1 METVA
6 VVLNKSTDDY
16 EYYVPK
22 IFKNNEEYTAVELA
36 EVWVAWQKEYIPS
49 DLEIVEMEVD
59 DQYYRDPKYY
69 NYNIYTDE
77 DDYRVRQTNPFE
89 TDDKKPSKFYFNLT
103 WNDFVES
110 FMLEDLV
117 HISVEDES
125 DIAAIIESDLL
136 RLACEGIY
144 TTIKAYCDDYIEAN
158 GGIEVF
164 EDATKQHE
172 LTTGITQETIKY
184 LTETFHDETGED
196 APIDTTGSST
206 KVNFLIT
213 NFD

>member
-22 IFKNNEEYTAVELA
+22 IFKSNEEYTAVELA
-36 EVWVAWQKEYIPS
+36 NVWVNWQKEYTKS
-49 DLEIVEMEVD
+49 DLEVIEMEVD

-89 TDDKKPSKFYFNLT
+89 TDDKKPTRFYFNLT
-103 WNDFVES
+103 WNDFVEDYT
-110 FMLEDLV
+110 LEDLV
-117 HISVEDES
+117 HISVEDEA
-125 DIAAIIESDLL
+125 DIATIIESELL
-136 RLACEGIY
+136 RTACEGIY
-144 TTIKAYCDDYIEAN
+144 RVIKAYSGDYIEAN

-164 EDATKQHE
+164 EDSTKKNE

-184 LTETFHDETGED
+184 LTETFPEETGEQS
-196 APIDTTGSST
+196 PIDTTGSST
-206 KVNFLIT
+206 KVNFFIT
-213 NFD
+213 DFE